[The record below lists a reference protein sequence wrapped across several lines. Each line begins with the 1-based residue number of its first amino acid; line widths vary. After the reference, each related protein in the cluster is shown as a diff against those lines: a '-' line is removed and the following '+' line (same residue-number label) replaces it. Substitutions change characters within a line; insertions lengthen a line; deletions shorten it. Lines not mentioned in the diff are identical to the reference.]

1 MGKLLQTKALAK
13 QISENLVMEVKGMK
27 EKGIDPTIA
36 VIIIQG
42 DPASECYA
50 KVKQNIARKLGVRYL
65 LTSVHPQVTETEL
78 LAKIKWLNRC
88 PSIHGIILELPLPK
102 HLDTKKLAAAIAPE
116 KDVDGLSPANKLAC
130 FTGEE
135 GLYPATPQSC
145 IRILNYFGYPLK
157 GKNVVLIG
165 CGETVGKPLVQLLL
179 RANATLTVCHVYTN
193 NLQEQIEKAD
203 ILISA
208 VGKANLVTTNMVH
221 RDLVVVD
228 AGINEI
234 QGGIVG
240 DVQPE
245 VSEIVQAATPVPGGV
260 GKVTTMILFENL
272 LKAVRL
278 QANENK
284 REVQLSESL

>member
-13 QISENLVMEVKGMK
+13 QISEHLVTEVKGMK

-36 VIIIQG
+36 VIIVQG

-50 KVKQNIARKLGVRYL
+50 KVKQNIARKLGIRYL

-102 HLDTKKLAAAIAPE
+102 HLDAKKLAAAIDPE
-116 KDVDGLSPANKLAC
+116 KDVDGLSPTNKLAC
-130 FTGEE
+130 FTGDE

-157 GKNVVLIG
+157 GK
-165 CGETVGKPLVQLLL
+165 
-179 RANATLTVCHVYTN
+179 
-193 NLQEQIEKAD
+193 EQIEKAD

-208 VGKANLVTTNMVH
+208 VGKANLVTTDMVH
-221 RDLVVVD
+221 RDLIVVD

-245 VSEIVQAATPVPGGV
+245 VSEIVQAITPVPGGV

-272 LKAVRL
+272 LKAVRF
-278 QANENK
+278 QANESK
-284 REVQLSESL
+284 GEVQLSESL

>member
-1 MGKLLQTKALAK
+1 MGKLLQTKGMAK
-13 QISENLVMEVKGMK
+13 QISEHLVLEVKRMK

-36 VIIIQG
+36 VLIVQG

-50 KVKQNIARKLGVRYL
+50 KAKQRIARKLGIRYL
-65 LTSVHPQVTETEL
+65 LTSVHPQITETEL

-102 HLDTKKLAAAIAPE
+102 HLDAKKMVSAIAPE

-130 FTGEE
+130 FTGDD

-145 IRILNYFGYPLK
+145 IRILDYFGYPLK

-165 CGETVGKPLVQLLL
+165 CGETVGKPLVHLLL
-179 RANATLTVCHVYTN
+179 RANATLTICHEYTN
-193 NLQEQIEKAD
+193 NLQKQIEKAD

-208 VGKANLVTTNMVH
+208 VGKANLVTTDMVH
-221 RDLVVVD
+221 RDLVIVD
-228 AGINEI
+228 AGINELK
-234 QGGIVG
+234 GGIVG

-245 VSEIVQAATPVPGGV
+245 VLEIVQAATPVPGGV

-278 QANENK
+278 QITKSQE
-284 REVQLSESL
+284 EVRQRESL